1 MKIIPAIDIIDGKCV
16 RLSKGDYNSKIIYN
30 ENPLEVAKLFE
41 DHGFNYLHIVDL
53 DGAKPSKVV
62 NFNVLESI
70 AKNTNLKIDFGGG
83 IKSTDDL
90 KRVINT
96 GADQVTVGS
105 VAVKNPILLYEWI
118 NDYGADRII
127 LGADVKG
134 LNIATDGWLETSDLS
149 LFNFLKEFYLRG
161 IRTVLCT
168 DIAKDGM
175 LQGPSFQL
183 YQTIMDKHPDLD
195 LIASGGIS
203 CINDVIKLKENGIP
217 AVVIGKAIYEK
228 KIDLKE
234 LVKYNTRK

>member
-53 DGAKPSKVV
+53 DGAKSSKVV
-62 NFNVLESI
+62 NFNILESI

-90 KRVINT
+90 KRVLDA

-105 VAVKNPILLYEWI
+105 VAVKNPILLCEWI

-175 LQGPSFQL
+175 LQGPSFHL
-183 YQTIMDKHPDLD
+183 YQTIMDQYPDLD

-217 AVVIGKAIYEK
+217 AVVIGKAIYEN